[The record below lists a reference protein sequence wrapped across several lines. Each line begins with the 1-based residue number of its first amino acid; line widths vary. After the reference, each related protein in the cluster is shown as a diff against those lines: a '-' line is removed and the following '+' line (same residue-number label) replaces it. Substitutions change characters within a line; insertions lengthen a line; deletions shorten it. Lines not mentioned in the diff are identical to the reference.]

1 MINCNPIPHATTRH
15 GLRRRLAD
23 IAPCQAKERDNPQET
38 DQFECHNNGRKLLN
52 RLIKRKPID
61 LLGAETHGWLDSGTL
76 KMAIQNMGLGQ
87 YGMSARPPEN
97 RDVQYM
103 KRGYAHDYSKTR
115 LLP

>member
-1 MINCNPIPHATTRH
+1 
-15 GLRRRLAD
+15 
-23 IAPCQAKERDNPQET
+23 
-38 DQFECHNNGRKLLN
+38 LN

-61 LLGAETHGWLDSGTL
+61 LLGAETHGWLDSSTL